1 MRNQPRVW
9 LWAALVATPMALT
22 GSGSAHADDA
32 PQAAAHDGQHD
43 FDFLLGSWKIHLKR
57 RLKPLTGSNQWVEFD
72 GTVVC
77 RSIWNGLAEV
87 EEFNVDSPEKKIFI
101 QGLAVRLYNP
111 KNHQWSIYWANR
123 KNGVFDAAPRSVT
136 SPMAAANSM
145 DRTRPRTAGRSTC
158 DSRGRTS
165 TLPHRIS
172 SRRTPRTV
180 AGPGRS
186 TGSPSKHAY
195 RKGLSGCTEQARAA
209 G

>member
-57 RLKPLTGSNQWVEFD
+57 RLRPLTGSNDWVEFD

-77 RSIWNGLAEV
+77 RTVWNGLAEV

-111 KNHQWSIYWANR
+111 KTHEWSIYWANR
-123 KNGVFDAAPRSVT
+123 KNGVFDAAPQIGHFTNGRGEFYGQDTTEDGRPVYVRFAWSNIT
-136 SPMAAANSM
+136 SSAPHFEQAYSA
-145 DRTRPRTAGRSTC
+145 DG
-158 DSRGRTS
+158 GRTWEVNW
-165 TLPHRIS
+165 I
-172 SRRTPRTV
+172 
-180 AGPGRS
+180 
-186 TGSPSKHAY
+186 
-195 RKGLSGCTEQARAA
+195 TEQTRVPEGSERAR
-209 G
+209 

>member
-9 LWAALVATPMALT
+9 LWAALVATPLALT

-57 RLKPLTGSNQWVEFD
+57 RLRPLTGSNQWVEFD

-87 EEFNVDSPEKKIFI
+87 EEFNVDSPEKKIYI

-123 KNGVFDAAPRSVT
+123 KNGVFDAAPQIGHFTNGRGEFYGQDTTEDGRPVYVRFAWTNINS
-136 SPMAAANSM
+136 AA
-145 DRTRPRTAGRSTC
+145 
-158 DSRGRTS
+158 
-165 TLPHRIS
+165 PHFEQ
-172 SRRTPRTV
+172 
-180 AGPGRS
+180 
-186 TGSPSKHAY
+186 AY
-195 RKGLSGCTEQARAA
+195 SEDGGTTWEVNWITEQTRVPE
-209 G
+209 GSE